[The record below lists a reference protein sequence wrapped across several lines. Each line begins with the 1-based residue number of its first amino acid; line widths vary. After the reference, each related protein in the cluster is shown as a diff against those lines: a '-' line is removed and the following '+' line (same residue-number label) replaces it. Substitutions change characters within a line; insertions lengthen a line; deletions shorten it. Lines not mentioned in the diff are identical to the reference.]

1 MPAVTLNNNF
11 ASWRIWFKARLR
23 TKKLLPYLTWD
34 GLTKQDASGFKLD
47 ELDDSRALGILTE
60 SIDETQYYHVANKF
74 MVSDAYLALERYHE
88 PNTAVDSVALMDE
101 YHQMKWDP
109 RRTHL
114 ETFITQFN
122 DMLRRLTNAGVVS
135 TELMNVTKLF
145 GMMPRDLRVVTH
157 QVMGLPD
164 NSITVPVATTKL
176 LADWRTGPENAEVV
190 ATRDVVVEEARG
202 GRGGRGKTNADK
214 GDANANLAHGPEDYC
229 FSSIVEDEA
238 YSAGGN

>member
-1 MPAVTLNNNF
+1 MGWSDQT
-11 ASWRIWFKARLR
+11 
-23 TKKLLPYLTWD
+23 
-34 GLTKQDASGFKLD
+34 SGFKFD

-60 SIDETQYYHVANKF
+60 SIDETQYYHMANKF
-74 MVSDAYLALERYHE
+74 MVRDAYLALERYHE

-176 LADWRTGPENAEVV
+176 LAEYKYLQRQGSLQLT
-190 ATRDVVVEEARG
+190 
-202 GRGGRGKTNADK
+202 
-214 GDANANLAHGPEDYC
+214 
-229 FSSIVEDEA
+229 
-238 YSAGGN
+238 

>member
-1 MPAVTLNNNF
+1 MPAVTLNNNNF

-74 MVSDAYLALERYHE
+74 MVNDAYLALERYHE
-88 PNTAVDSVALMDE
+88 PNTAVDSVVLMDE

-145 GMMPRDLRVVTH
+145 AMMPRDLRVVTH

-176 LADWRTGPENAEVV
+176 LAEYKYLQRQGSLQLTGKIAADAALNAE
-190 ATRDVVVEEARG
+190 DG
-202 GRGGRGKTNADK
+202 GRRRDK
-214 GDANANLAHGPEDYC
+214 SQNT
-229 FSSIVEDEA
+229 
-238 YSAGGN
+238 